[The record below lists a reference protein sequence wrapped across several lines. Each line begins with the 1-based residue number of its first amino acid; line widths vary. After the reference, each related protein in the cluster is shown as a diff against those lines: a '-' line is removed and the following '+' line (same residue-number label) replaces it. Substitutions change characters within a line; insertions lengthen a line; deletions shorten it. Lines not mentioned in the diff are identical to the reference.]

1 MRRVQLL
8 FAVLGTAVAGLAAPA
23 ADAAELPAGANS
35 ALVAKRCAA
44 CHDLQPL
51 FDAAGVSRDDW
62 NGALDEMVGYGL
74 KVTPE
79 ERAQILEY
87 LATYLG
93 PSAKAA
99 K

>member
-8 FAVLGTAVAGLAAPA
+8 FAVLGAALTAPA
-23 ADAAELPAGANS
+23 ANAAELPAGANRE
-35 ALVAKRCAA
+35 LVATQCAG
-44 CHDLQPL
+44 CHDLQPV
-51 FDAAGVSRDDW
+51 FDAAGISRDDW
-62 NGALDEMVGYGL
+62 NGALDEMVSYGL

-93 PSAKAA
+93 PSAK